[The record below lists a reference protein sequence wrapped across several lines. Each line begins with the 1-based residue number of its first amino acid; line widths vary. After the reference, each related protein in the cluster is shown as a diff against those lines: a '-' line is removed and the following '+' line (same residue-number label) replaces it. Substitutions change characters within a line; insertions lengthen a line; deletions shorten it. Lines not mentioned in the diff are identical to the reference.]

1 MLNVVSLFRKVPLWK
16 AVNIIF
22 DHVHNQN
29 LIKTTLSKKVLKKLI
44 LDSCQKTAFS
54 SNYIILEQKDGVSM
68 EASLGLIMVN
78 IIMKK

>member
-22 DHVHNQN
+22 DYVHNQN
-29 LIKTTLSKKVLKKLI
+29 LIKTTLSKKVLQKLI
-44 LDSCQKTAFS
+44 LDSCQKTTFS
-54 SNYIILEQKDGVSM
+54 ANYIILEQKDGVSI

-78 IIMKK
+78 IILKK